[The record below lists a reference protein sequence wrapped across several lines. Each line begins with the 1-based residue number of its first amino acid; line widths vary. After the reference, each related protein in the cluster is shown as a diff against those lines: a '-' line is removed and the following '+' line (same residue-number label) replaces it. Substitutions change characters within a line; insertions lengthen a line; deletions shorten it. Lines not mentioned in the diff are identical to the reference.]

1 MVIPP
6 VKIKCKLIPKP
17 STRLGWLDC
26 RDFTRAREGGGI
38 MANAKTKKYL
48 ESERYMEIRRD
59 LLDQLERNGTVG
71 TYYTDLVEDYMTFWV
86 DKCLLTDD
94 IQSRGVVVTYN
105 NGGGQSGKK
114 RNDSIADK
122 IKVNVQMLNI
132 LNALGIKPAQT
143 DGDDDDPL

>member
-1 MVIPP
+1 
-6 VKIKCKLIPKP
+6 
-17 STRLGWLDC
+17 
-26 RDFTRAREGGGI
+26 
-38 MANAKTKKYL
+38 MAAAKTKKWL
-48 ESERYMEIRRD
+48 ESERYVEIRQD

-71 TYYTDLVEDYMTFWV
+71 KYYTDLVEDYMSFWV
-86 DKCLLTDD
+86 DKCLLTED

-132 LNALGIKPAQT
+132 LNALGIKPTQS
-143 DGDDDDPL
+143 DGEDDDPL

>member
-1 MVIPP
+1 
-6 VKIKCKLIPKP
+6 
-17 STRLGWLDC
+17 
-26 RDFTRAREGGGI
+26 
-38 MANAKTKKYL
+38 MAAAKTKKWL
-48 ESERYMEIRRD
+48 ESERYAEIRQD

-71 TYYTDLVEDYMTFWV
+71 KYYTDLVEDYMSFWV
-86 DKCLLTDD
+86 DKCLLTED

-132 LNALGIKPAQT
+132 LNALGIKPTQS
-143 DGDDDDPL
+143 DGEDDDPL

>member
-1 MVIPP
+1 
-6 VKIKCKLIPKP
+6 
-17 STRLGWLDC
+17 
-26 RDFTRAREGGGI
+26 
-38 MANAKTKKYL
+38 MANANTKKYL
-48 ESERYMEIRRD
+48 ESEKYREIKQD
-59 LLDQLERNGTVG
+59 LLDQLERSGTVG
-71 TYYTDLVEDYMTFWV
+71 KYYTDLVEDYMSFWV

-132 LNALGIKPAQT
+132 LNALGIKPAQA
-143 DGDDDDPL
+143 DGGDDDPL

>member
-1 MVIPP
+1 MQINLNGVYSARVPP
-6 VKIKCKLIPKP
+6 CGKIAH
-17 STRLGWLDC
+17 
-26 RDFTRAREGGGI
+26 ARKGGGN
-38 MANAKTKKYL
+38 MASAKTKKYL
-48 ESERYMEIRRD
+48 NCEKYQEIRQD

-71 TYYTDLVEDYMTFWV
+71 KYYTDLVEDYMSFWV

-132 LNALGIKPAQT
+132 LNALQIKPTQT
-143 DGDDDDPL
+143 EGDGDDPL

>member
-1 MVIPP
+1 
-6 VKIKCKLIPKP
+6 
-17 STRLGWLDC
+17 
-26 RDFTRAREGGGI
+26 
-38 MANAKTKKYL
+38 MANAKTKQYL
-48 ESERYMEIRRD
+48 ESERFCEIKQD
-59 LLDQLERNGTVG
+59 LIDQLDRNGTVG
-71 TYYTDLVEDYMTFWV
+71 KYYTDLVEDYMNFWV

-94 IQSRGVVVTYN
+94 IQSRGVVVSYN

-132 LNALGIKPAQT
+132 LNALGIKPAQA

>member
-1 MVIPP
+1 
-6 VKIKCKLIPKP
+6 
-17 STRLGWLDC
+17 
-26 RDFTRAREGGGI
+26 
-38 MANAKTKKYL
+38 MANANTKKYL

-143 DGDDDDPL
+143 DGDDPL

>member
-1 MVIPP
+1 
-6 VKIKCKLIPKP
+6 
-17 STRLGWLDC
+17 
-26 RDFTRAREGGGI
+26 

-132 LNALGIKPAQT
+132 LNALGIKPART